1 LALQI
6 VDEQVDQGV
15 GKAAPD
21 NHPKRG
27 EVGPVIR

>member
-6 VDEQVDQGV
+6 VDEQVGQSV
-15 GKAAPD
+15 GKAASD

-27 EVGPVIR
+27 EVGPVLR